1 MSSVDTLQIAKK
13 ENLDNLKTEV
23 DERDVNVKK

>member
-13 ENLDNLKTEV
+13 ENLDNLKIEV